1 MLYLRGH
8 GVWPSPLLFSV
19 SAWLYGERGWR
30 GCSGPTD
37 LVSRGG
43 RVRGREPGRLLE
55 VEVLAVQ
62 PSPCQ
67 GDGSEVERH
76 VTPSSS
82 LKRSTFVLDGS
93 SLVWGA
99 PQSVITFRGLEVSP
113 KWKFRAKL
121 RQAGSRARSRRPNRT
136 ALVVSVFEGS
146 WRSGQRHRR
155 HVRPQDAERHK
166 RVGLEHAHRMRH
178 VPRSQPLRS
187 HHRAGVRDGVQ
198 GLHGEFRSRA
208 LALLSGD
215 SSFG

>member
-1 MLYLRGH
+1 M
-8 GVWPSPLLFSV
+8 WPSPLLFSV
-19 SAWLYGERGWR
+19 SAWLYGGRGFR

-82 LKRSTFVLDGS
+82 LKRSTFVLDLR

-99 PQSVITFRGLEVSP
+99 PQSVITFRGLEVKP
-113 KWKFRAKL
+113 
-121 RQAGSRARSRRPNRT
+121 QMEISREASASRISRPQQRTGT
-136 ALVVSVFEGS
+136 ALVVSLFEGS

-187 HHRAGVRDGVQ
+187 HHRAGIRDGVQ